1 MKDVP
6 ALLNHCFGP
15 KSVSGEFHIVG
26 VVQLPTN
33 VPLRCVVPL
42 FYPRVSCGAAAF
54 RAYLTAVMS
63 LQHSEQPDYSALK
76 AGLSA
81 ALEQLKATPQQPLT
95 F

>member
-15 KSVSGEFHIVG
+15 KSVSSEFTSLLSSEQMCH
-26 VVQLPTN
+26 
-33 VPLRCVVPL
+33 CVASSLVDPC
-42 FYPRVSCGAAAF
+42 VSCGAAAF

-63 LQHSEQPDYSALK
+63 LQYSEQPDYSVLK

-81 ALEQLKATPQQPLT
+81 ALQQLKATPQQPLT